1 MNAQEVATR
10 TMKISDVKAR
20 LSSLV
25 NEVYR
30 QETRVLIE
38 KAGIP
43 VAGLVS
49 MQDLQRLA
57 RLDEQRAERRQVLE
71 SMREP
76 FRGVSAEE
84 IERETAEAVAEV
96 RAEMA
101 AEREQR
107 FAVIDQMREAFKD
120 VPPEEIERNVV
131 AIIREMREANDATS
145 GPEEQVAAERR
156 PA

>member
-1 MNAQEVATR
+1 
-10 TMKISDVKAR
+10 MKISDVKAR

-30 QETRVLIE
+30 HETRVLVE

-43 VAGLVS
+43 VAALVPV
-49 MQDLQRLA
+49 QDLQRLVQ
-57 RLDEQRAERRQVLE
+57 LDEQRAERRRVLE

-76 FRGVSAEE
+76 FRGVPAEE
-84 IERETAEAVAEV
+84 IERETTRAVANVGTET
-96 RAEMA
+96 AE
-101 AEREQR
+101 ERKRR

-131 AIIREMREANDATS
+131 AIIREMREVHEATS